1 MTFPLRFETGGILA
15 RHASI
20 LDALADSF
28 SIRAPSKLT
37 SLSLKNLRT
46 CDLTSLESSS
56 SQAVLKNLRRLQLYM
71 NHDRAE
77 GIITSSDESDPCL
90 PFWGT
95 LFRRVVLNPTQH
107 SLTEL
112 TLECNQLV
120 GALSGL
126 SFARLHFP
134 YLCALSLRNIVFEP
148 SVGVESFVLR
158 HASTLAR
165 LELVT
170 CMLPLNF
177 NTGSSARPI
186 YWAHIWDSFAVEVT
200 ALVALHVNVTSASGL
215 KLRYVLTGP
224 KRRMNAPE
232 HVDAADGAA
241 LRQLYATVAT
251 RSKEARNT
259 S

>member
-1 MTFPLRFETGGILA
+1 MTFRLRFETGGILA

-20 LDALADSF
+20 LDALSDSF

-95 LFRRVVLNPTQH
+95 FFHRVVLNPTQH

-112 TLECNQLV
+112 YTGMQPTRQRLV
-120 GALSGL
+120 GAVLRRVALSI
-126 SFARLHFP
+126 P
-134 YLCALSLRNIVFEP
+134 LCALSAQYRLRAVSRRRVFHP
-148 SVGVESFVLR
+148 STCCNPRASRARHVHVTPQLQHGIERQADLLGTHMGQLR
-158 HASTLAR
+158 GGAHCTR
-165 LELVT
+165 
-170 CMLPLNF
+170 
-177 NTGSSARPI
+177 RPACKRDQHERFEAPVCP
-186 YWAHIWDSFAVEVT
+186 YRTQTQDEC
-200 ALVALHVNVTSASGL
+200 SG
-215 KLRYVLTGP
+215 T
-224 KRRMNAPE
+224 RRR
-232 HVDAADGAA
+232 G
-241 LRQLYATVAT
+241 
-251 RSKEARNT
+251 
-259 S
+259 